1 LSRTPI
7 GSEHTR
13 EFASFSLMKFMLDP
27 VSSNGSVA
35 VDRLA
40 YGFEL

>member
-1 LSRTPI
+1 V
-7 GSEHTR
+7 SEHTR
-13 EFASFSLMKFMLDP
+13 EFASFSSMKFILVP

-40 YGFEL
+40 CVFEL

>member
-1 LSRTPI
+1 
-7 GSEHTR
+7 
-13 EFASFSLMKFMLDP
+13 MKFMLDP